1 MTFER
6 HIGEF
11 HHFHDYI
18 RSGLESKP
26 LDPDGGVN
34 VEHKRRELVNPGGF
48 GSVDM
53 NLTVSFPNDGWTK
66 SLIKLP
72 DVRFPSIYQ
81 HFIEK
86 SLVVAARMSLASVG
100 DDSDAS
106 SDTEL
111 FSSVKGIDKG
121 YNFFRSGRA
130 ARVSGCCN
138 HVATLL
144 YPLEDFV
151 RFRPQDEEE
160 SPTSRLC
167 K

>member
-1 MTFER
+1 M
-6 HIGEF
+6 
-11 HHFHDYI
+11 
-18 RSGLESKP
+18 
-26 LDPDGGVN
+26 
-34 VEHKRRELVNPGGF
+34 EHKRRELVNAGGS

-53 NLTVSFPNDGWTK
+53 NLTVSLPNDGWTK

-72 DVRFPSIYQ
+72 DVRFASIYQ

-100 DDSDAS
+100 NDSDAS

-121 YNFFRSGRA
+121 YNYFRSGHA
-130 ARVSGCCN
+130 ARVSECCK

-151 RFRPQDEEE
+151 RFRLQDEEE